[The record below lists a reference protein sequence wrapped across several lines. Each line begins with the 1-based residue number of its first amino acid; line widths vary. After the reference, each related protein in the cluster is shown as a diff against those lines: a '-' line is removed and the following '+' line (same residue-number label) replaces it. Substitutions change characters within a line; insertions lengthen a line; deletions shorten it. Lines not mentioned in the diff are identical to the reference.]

1 MTKEEQR
8 KNRASLLY
16 EMASLLDIDLDNG
29 TEIYDASEIY
39 KKLREMNRYSED
51 AIEDFVVTL
60 YSGGRVDNKSYFSY
74 EHNILLGWE
83 EASKADS
90 EAFMKW
96 EESQKQE
103 TDSSFSSVSNIE
115 NASFSIESILGNTYQ
130 HVEDILY
137 EDYIPVIDAET
148 FGSYATNIS
157 TNCENITTL
166 VDSIDSILSVTN
178 SDVFYK
184 GTEATKNVKNIKTAS
199 DNAVTM
205 KTNVSSE
212 TETNVLSI
220 IKSYNASLKKAKQ
233 DVRIEL
239 LQKRIK
245 EINGEVVA
253 QASEK
258 WIVHNTEKT
267 GTISVTKI
275 EGVYDV
281 TLKREYLGE
290 SGGGW
295 FSRKE
300 YSYLE
305 TTIKTIAIPISHDY
319 QTMEANILKVKKE
332 LPYDKSRIVE

>member
-1 MTKEEQR
+1 MTKEEYE
-8 KNRASLLY
+8 KNRYNLLY
-16 EMASLLDIDLDNG
+16 EMADELGLDLDDG
-29 TEIYDASEIY
+29 EEIYDAQVIIERLEE
-39 KKLREMNRYSED
+39 KNKYSND
-51 AIEDFVVTL
+51 AIEEFVYQL
-60 YSGGRVDNKSYFSY
+60 NLNGRINGGYSYDSYAKT
-74 EHNILLGWE
+74 WE
-83 EASKADS
+83 EKANEDE
-90 EAFMKW
+90 EALAKW
-96 EESQKQE
+96 KNSQKPKPSPPSDVIPKVE
-103 TDSSFSSVSNIE
+103 S
-115 NASFSIESILGNTYQ
+115 SFSIESVLGNTYP
-130 HVEDILY
+130 HVADILY
-137 EDYIPVIDAET
+137 EEYIPVVNAET
-148 FGSYATNIS
+148 FGSYTRDIS
-157 TNCENITTL
+157 TNCENITSL

-184 GTEATKNVKNIKTAS
+184 GTEASKNVKNMKISSGDAT
-199 DNAVTM
+199 TM

-258 WIVHNTEKT
+258 WTVHNTEKT

>member
-1 MTKEEQR
+1 MPIVATYDEYAQ
-8 KNRASLLY
+8 NRYNLLC
-16 EMASLLDIDLDNG
+16 EMARELNIDLEDG
-29 TEIYDASEIY
+29 TEKYDAQEI
-39 KKLREMNRYSED
+39 KSQLENKYSED
-51 AIEDFVVTL
+51 AIDEFI
-60 YSGGRVDNKSYFSY
+60 YSLNLDGRINGGYSYDSY
-74 EHNILLGWE
+74 AKTWE
-83 EASKADS
+83 EKAREDA
-90 EAFMKW
+90 EALTKW

-103 TDSSFSSVSNIE
+103 TDSSFSSVSNVE

-258 WIVHNTEKT
+258 WTVHNTEKT